1 MNYSNTF
8 RAGLLLVLTL
18 YSIES
23 VWAQAKPFSLNEAIQ
38 FATERNINVQNT
50 KLDATSSEAR
60 IKEIKA
66 VALPQANLSGQV
78 LDNLAIQTVFL
89 PAVFFD
95 PKAPADA
102 APIPARFG
110 VQYSGSIQASVNQ
123 LLFDASYKIGLKA
136 ADAFRELSQKNVTA
150 SKIDVASQVA
160 KAYYGVLVSEE
171 RIKLLD
177 LNIGR
182 LDSTLRET
190 RELNKQGFVEKIDI
204 DRLEVQANNLR
215 TERQKVVNLIQLSYV
230 LLKYQMGL
238 DVNENIKLTDRI
250 ENLNIQELERS
261 AQIEASNFDYT
272 QRIEYSIL
280 QTQLKLASMD
290 IENTQKQY
298 YPRFSAFFNY
308 GYNNGRN
315 KIGDMFTS
323 KWFALSTVGVSMQAP
338 IFDGFMKKYR
348 LQQQRITLQKA
359 QNGGQLLKNTIDL
372 QIRQAQIMLQNNL
385 QSLQTQKRNLDLAQE
400 ILRVTRIKYKEGV
413 GSNIE
418 VLNAEISSREAQT
431 NYFSALLDFMLAKVD
446 ADKAT
451 GKLYAGN

>member
-1 MNYSNTF
+1 MNYNNTF

-18 YSIES
+18 CSIR
-23 VWAQAKPFSLNEAIQ
+23 VAWAQPKQFSLNEAIQ
-38 FATERNINVQNT
+38 FATERNINVQNS
-50 KLDATSSEAR
+50 KLDATSAEAR
-60 IKEIKA
+60 IMEIKS
-66 VALPQANLSGQV
+66 VALPQVSASGQF
-78 LDNLAIQTVFL
+78 LKNLAIQTVFL
-89 PAVFFD
+89 PPAFFQL
-95 PKAPADA
+95 PESAGPQGV
-102 APIPARFG
+102 RFG
-110 VQYSGSIQASVNQ
+110 VNYSGSLVGTVNQ

-136 ADAFRELSQKNVTA
+136 ADTYRELSQKNIKA
-150 SKIDVASQVA
+150 SKIDVAGQVA

-182 LDSTLRET
+182 LDSTMRET
-190 RELNKQGFVEKIDI
+190 RELNRQGFVEKIDI

-215 TERQKVVNLIQLSYV
+215 TERQKVQNLIQLSYV
-230 LLKYQMGL
+230 LLKFQMGINV
-238 DVNENIKLTDRI
+238 DETIKLTDQ
-250 ENLNIQELERS
+250 IQEMNLQEVERL
-261 AQIEASNFDYT
+261 AQVEATNFDYN
-272 QRIEYSIL
+272 QRIEFATL
-280 QTQLKLASMD
+280 QSQLKLASLD

-298 YPRFSAFFNY
+298 YPRLSAFFNY

-315 KIGDMFTS
+315 KLGDMFTT
-323 KWFALSTVGVSMQAP
+323 KWFALSSIGINLSAP
-338 IFDGFMKKYR
+338 IFDGFSKKYK

-359 QNGGQLLKNTIDL
+359 QNSGDLLKSSIDL

-451 GKLYAGN
+451 GKLFAGN

>member
-8 RAGLLLVLTL
+8 RTGLLLMLTL
-18 YSIES
+18 CSIR
-23 VWAQAKPFSLNEAIQ
+23 VAWAQPKQFSLNEAIQ
-38 FATERNINVQNT
+38 FATERNINVQNS
-50 KLDATSSEAR
+50 KLDATSAEAR
-60 IKEIKA
+60 IMEIKS
-66 VALPQANLSGQV
+66 VALPQVSASGQF
-78 LDNLAIQTVFL
+78 LKNLAIQTVFL
-89 PAVFFD
+89 PPAFFQL
-95 PKAPADA
+95 PESAGPQGV
-102 APIPARFG
+102 RFG
-110 VQYSGSIQASVNQ
+110 VNYSGSLVGTVNQ

-136 ADAFRELSQKNVTA
+136 ADTYRELSQKNIKA
-150 SKIDVASQVA
+150 SKIDVAGQVA

-182 LDSTLRET
+182 LDSTMRET
-190 RELNKQGFVEKIDI
+190 RELNRQGFVEKIDI

-215 TERQKVVNLIQLSYV
+215 TERQKVQNLIQLSYV
-230 LLKYQMGL
+230 LLKFQMGINV
-238 DVNENIKLTDRI
+238 DETIKLTDQ
-250 ENLNIQELERS
+250 IQEMNLQEVERL
-261 AQIEASNFDYT
+261 AQVEATNFDYN
-272 QRIEYSIL
+272 QRIEFATL
-280 QTQLKLASMD
+280 QSQLKLASLD

-298 YPRFSAFFNY
+298 YPRLSAFFNY

-315 KIGDMFTS
+315 KLGDMFTT
-323 KWFALSTVGVSMQAP
+323 KWFALSSIGINLSAP
-338 IFDGFMKKYR
+338 IFDGFSKKYK

-359 QNGGQLLKNTIDL
+359 QNSGDLLKSSIDL

-451 GKLYAGN
+451 GKLFAGN

>member
-1 MNYSNTF
+1 MNYNNTF

-18 YSIES
+18 CSIQR
-23 VWAQAKPFSLNEAIQ
+23 VWSQPKQFSLNEAIQ

-50 KLDATSSEAR
+50 RLDATSAEAR
-60 IKEIKA
+60 IQEIKS
-66 VALPQANLSGQV
+66 VALPQVSASGQF
-78 LDNLAIQTVFL
+78 LKNLAIQTVFL
-89 PAVFFD
+89 PPAFFQL
-95 PKAPADA
+95 PESAGPQGV
-102 APIPARFG
+102 RFG
-110 VQYSGSIQASVNQ
+110 VKYSGSLVGAVNQ

-136 ADAFRELSQKNVTA
+136 ADTYRELSQKNVTS
-150 SKIDVASQVA
+150 SKIDVSSQVA

-190 RELNKQGFVEKIDI
+190 RELNRQGFVEKIDI
-204 DRLEVQANNLR
+204 DRLEVQSNNLR
-215 TERQKVVNLIQLSYV
+215 TERQKVQNLIQLSYV

-238 DVNENIKLTDRI
+238 DVDENIKLTDKI
-250 ENLNIQELERS
+250 QELNLQELERLT
-261 AQIEASNFDYT
+261 QLEANNFDYT
-272 QRIEYSIL
+272 QRIEYSTL
-280 QTQLKLASMD
+280 QSQLKLAALD

-298 YPRFSAFFNY
+298 YPRLSAFFNY

-315 KIGDMFTS
+315 SFGDMFTN
-323 KWFALSTVGVSMQAP
+323 KWFALSSIGINLSAP
-338 IFDGFMKKYR
+338 IFDGFSKKYR

-359 QNGGQLLKNTIDL
+359 QNSGELLKNSIDL

-385 QSLQTQKRNLDLAQE
+385 QTLQTQKRNLDLAQE
-400 ILRVTRIKYKEGV
+400 ILRVTRIKYKEGI